1 MDLSRPADSQPPDP
15 VSLPAWGTRLG
26 QETVLFPSPLCIH
39 LALTHP
45 SWPILHFQGW
55 NMRIFF
61 LLWVL
66 RFELNKLPWGGTDKK
81 LPFLKWLLLPGS
93 LHTISYLV
101 LRKTWQRRFNSISL
115 FEKLRMQK
123 RCLVSNLPSKRWSRN
138 LNLQSMAFTPLDS
151 PLWVMAYGLVTAFPR
166 GNELRQN

>member
-1 MDLSRPADSQPPDP
+1 MGP
-15 VSLPAWGTRLG
+15 RLG
-26 QETVLFPSPLCIH
+26 QGPVVFPSPLCIH

-61 LLWVL
+61 LLWML
-66 RFELNKLPWGGTDKK
+66 CFELNKLPRGGTDKK
-81 LPFLKWLLLPGS
+81 LSFLKWLLLPGS
-93 LHTISYLV
+93 LHTLSYLV

-123 RCLVSNLPSKRWSRN
+123 RCLVSNLRSKWWSRN
-138 LNLQSMAFTPLDS
+138 LNLQSMIFTPLDS
-151 PLWVMAYGLVTAFPR
+151 PLWVMAYGLGDSLPSREWAEAKLTSILIWLFFLPTK
-166 GNELRQN
+166 NH